1 VNTKYMEKKTRVI
14 EKNIPKQ
21 TWINAPVVPKLS

>member
-1 VNTKYMEKKTRVI
+1 MEKKTRVI

-21 TWINAPVVPKLS
+21 TWINAPVVPKLSQNA